1 MDSSIGISHR
11 RVMSIALPIV
21 LSNISIPILGAI
33 DTGVIGQLGNAVA
46 IGAVGIGAII
56 LSAVYWLFG
65 FLRMGTTGF
74 VAQAYG
80 RDDTSEVVALLVR
93 GLLIGLACGFF
104 VILIHPILFWLSF
117 LISPSSAEVELLA
130 LDYMSIR
137 IFSAPAIIA
146 TYAIMGWLIA
156 LEKTKYVLILQLA
169 MNGLNAAL
177 DFWFVLGMGWG
188 VEGVAWATFIAEW
201 FAFFMGLGIC
211 CALSQNFP
219 KIDWSLIFSKT
230 KVIAILV
237 VNRDIFLRSFM
248 LEIIFVSFLMTSGKF
263 GDVELAATQILLQF
277 LHISAYGMDGFAFAA
292 EVLVGQ
298 AFGKTNRSMLRDAVV
313 KSGVWTF
320 TIAVFMAVT
329 YAFLG
334 GFFIAIMTTSNEVR
348 LVSENFLIFIVL
360 GPIFGALPFL
370 MDGIF
375 VGATRSVDMRN
386 MMFLSLI
393 IYALSAYILINLYGF
408 YGLWVALLVSYAARG
423 ISLLTKYPRLESSII

>member
-1 MDSSIGISHR
+1 
-11 RVMSIALPIV
+11 MSIAFPIV

-33 DTGVIGQLGNAVA
+33 DTGVIGQLGNPIA

-74 VAQAYG
+74 VAQAQG
-80 RDDTSEVVALLVR
+80 RDDASEVVALLVR

-117 LISPSSAEVELLA
+117 LISPSSNEVELLA
-130 LDYMSIR
+130 LDYMGIR
-137 IFSAPAIIA
+137 IFSAPAIIS

-156 LEKTKYVLILQLA
+156 LEKTKYVLILQLT
-169 MNGLNAAL
+169 MNGLNAVL

-201 FAFFMGLGIC
+201 FALLMGLAIC
-211 CALSQNFP
+211 FALSQNFP
-219 KIDWSLIFSKT
+219 KIIWTLIFSRT
-230 KVIAILV
+230 KIITILL
-237 VNRDIFLRSFM
+237 VNRDIFLRSLM
-248 LEIIFVSFLMTSGKF
+248 VEMIFVSFLMTSGKF

-277 LHISAYGMDGFAFAA
+277 LHISSYGMDGFAFAA

-298 AFGKTNRSMLRDAVV
+298 AVGKSNRSMLRDAVI
-313 KSGVWTF
+313 KSGLWTF
-320 TIAVFMAVT
+320 VIAICLALI
-329 YAFLG
+329 YALFG
-334 GFFIAIMTTSNEVR
+334 SFFIKIMTTSDEVI
-348 LVSENFLIFIVL
+348 LASEAFLIFIVL
-360 GPIFGALPFL
+360 CPIFGALPFL

-375 VGATRSVDMRN
+375 VGATRSIDMRN

-393 IYALSAYILINLYGF
+393 IYVVSAYVFIGLYGF
-408 YGLWVALLVSYAARG
+408 YGLWIALLVSYAARG
-423 ISLLTKYPRLESSII
+423 ISLLTRYPKLEKSIN

>member
-1 MDSSIGISHR
+1 
-11 RVMSIALPIV
+11 MSIAFPIV

-33 DTGVIGQLGNAVA
+33 DTGVIGQLGNPIA

-74 VAQAYG
+74 VAQAQG
-80 RDDTSEVVALLVR
+80 RDDASEVVALLVR
-93 GLLIGLACGFF
+93 GILIGLACGFF

-117 LISPSSAEVELLA
+117 LISPSSNEVELLA
-130 LDYMSIR
+130 LDYMGIR
-137 IFSAPAIIA
+137 IFSAPAIIS

-156 LEKTKYVLILQLA
+156 LEKTKYVLILQLT
-169 MNGLNAAL
+169 MNGLNAVL

-201 FAFFMGLGIC
+201 FALLMGLAIC
-211 CALSQNFP
+211 FALSQNFP
-219 KIDWSLIFSKT
+219 KIIWTLIFSRT
-230 KVIAILV
+230 KITTILL
-237 VNRDIFLRSFM
+237 VNRDIFLRSLM
-248 LEIIFVSFLMTSGKF
+248 VEMIFVSFLMTSGKF

-277 LHISAYGMDGFAFAA
+277 LHISSYGMDGFAFAA

-298 AFGKTNRSMLRDAVV
+298 AVGKSNRFMLRDAVI
-313 KSGVWTF
+313 KSALWTF
-320 TIAVFMAVT
+320 VIAIFLALI
-329 YAFLG
+329 YALFGSFL
-334 GFFIAIMTTSNEVR
+334 IKIMTTSDEVI
-348 LVSENFLIFIVL
+348 LASESFLIFIVL

-375 VGATRSVDMRN
+375 VGATRAIDMRN

-393 IYALSAYILINLYGF
+393 IYAVSAYLLIDLYGF
-408 YGLWVALLVSYAARG
+408 YGLWLALLVSYAARG
-423 ISLLTKYPRLESSII
+423 ISLVIRYPKLEKSIS

>member
-1 MDSSIGISHR
+1 
-11 RVMSIALPIV
+11 MSIAFPIV

-33 DTGVIGQLGNAVA
+33 DTGVIGQLGNPIA

-74 VAQAYG
+74 VAQAQG
-80 RDDTSEVVALLVR
+80 RDDASEVVALLVR
-93 GLLIGLACGFF
+93 GILIGLACGFF

-117 LISPSSAEVELLA
+117 LISPSSNEVELLA
-130 LDYMSIR
+130 LDYMGIR
-137 IFSAPAIIA
+137 IFSAPAIIS

-156 LEKTKYVLILQLA
+156 LEKTKYVLILQLT
-169 MNGLNAAL
+169 MNGLNAVL

-201 FAFFMGLGIC
+201 FALLMGLAIC
-211 CALSQNFP
+211 FALSQNFP
-219 KIDWSLIFSKT
+219 KIIWTLIFSRT
-230 KVIAILV
+230 KIITILL
-237 VNRDIFLRSFM
+237 VNRDIFLRSLM
-248 LEIIFVSFLMTSGKF
+248 IEMIFVSFLMTSGKF

-277 LHISAYGMDGFAFAA
+277 LHISSYGMDGFAFAA

-298 AFGKTNRSMLRDAVV
+298 AVGKSNRFMLRDAVI
-313 KSGVWTF
+313 KSGLWTF
-320 TIAVFMAVT
+320 VIAICLALI
-329 YAFLG
+329 YALFG
-334 GFFIAIMTTSNEVR
+334 SFFIKIMTTSDEVI
-348 LVSENFLIFIVL
+348 LASEAFLIFIVL

-375 VGATRSVDMRN
+375 VGATRSIDMRN

-393 IYALSAYILINLYGF
+393 IYVVSAYVFIDLYGF
-408 YGLWVALLVSYAARG
+408 YGLWLALLVSYAARG
-423 ISLLTKYPRLESSII
+423 LSLVMRYPKLEKSIS

>member
-1 MDSSIGISHR
+1 
-11 RVMSIALPIV
+11 MSIAFPIV

-33 DTGVIGQLGNAVA
+33 DTGVIGQLGNPIA

-74 VAQAYG
+74 VAQAQG
-80 RDDTSEVVALLVR
+80 RDDASEVVALLVR
-93 GLLIGLACGFF
+93 GLLIGLACGVF

-117 LISPSSAEVELLA
+117 LISPSSNEVELLA
-130 LDYMSIR
+130 LDYMGIR
-137 IFSAPAIIA
+137 IFSAPAIIS

-156 LEKTKYVLILQLA
+156 LEKTKYVLILQLT
-169 MNGLNAAL
+169 MNGLNAVL

-201 FAFFMGLGIC
+201 FALLMGLAIC
-211 CALSQNFP
+211 FALSQNFP
-219 KIDWSLIFSKT
+219 KIMWTLIFSRT
-230 KVIAILV
+230 KIITILS
-237 VNRDIFLRSFM
+237 VNRDIFLRSLM
-248 LEIIFVSFLMTSGKF
+248 VEMIFVSFLMTSGKF

-277 LHISAYGMDGFAFAA
+277 LHISSYGMDGFAFAA

-298 AFGKTNRSMLRDAVV
+298 AVGKSNRFMLRDAVI
-313 KSGVWTF
+313 KSGLWTF
-320 TIAVFMAVT
+320 VIAICLALI
-329 YAFLG
+329 YALFG
-334 GFFIAIMTTSNEVR
+334 SFFIKIMTTSDEVI
-348 LVSENFLIFIVL
+348 LASEAFLIFIVL

-375 VGATRSVDMRN
+375 VGATRSIDMRN

-393 IYALSAYILINLYGF
+393 IYVVSAYVFIDLYGF
-408 YGLWVALLVSYAARG
+408 YGLWLALLVSYAARG
-423 ISLLTKYPRLESSII
+423 ISLVMRYPKLEKSIS

>member
-1 MDSSIGISHR
+1 
-11 RVMSIALPIV
+11 MSIAFPIV

-33 DTGVIGQLGNAVA
+33 DTGVIGQLGNPIA

-74 VAQAYG
+74 VAQAQG
-80 RDDTSEVVALLVR
+80 RDDASEVVALLVR
-93 GLLIGLACGFF
+93 GILIGLACGFF

-117 LISPSSAEVELLA
+117 LISPSSNEVELLA

-137 IFSAPAIIA
+137 IFSAPAIIS

-156 LEKTKYVLILQLA
+156 LEKTKYVLILQLT
-169 MNGLNAAL
+169 MNGLNAVL

-201 FAFFMGLGIC
+201 FALLMGLAIC
-211 CALSQNFP
+211 FALSQNFP
-219 KIDWSLIFSKT
+219 KIIWTLIFSRT
-230 KVIAILV
+230 KIITILL
-237 VNRDIFLRSFM
+237 VNRDIFLRSLM
-248 LEIIFVSFLMTSGKF
+248 VEMIFVSFLMTSGKF

-277 LHISAYGMDGFAFAA
+277 LHISSYGMDGFAFAA

-298 AFGKTNRSMLRDAVV
+298 AVGKSNRFMLRDAVI
-313 KSGVWTF
+313 KSALWTF
-320 TIAVFMAVT
+320 VIAIFLALI
-329 YAFLG
+329 YALFGSFL
-334 GFFIAIMTTSNEVR
+334 IKIMTTSDEVI
-348 LVSENFLIFIVL
+348 LASESFLIFIVL

-375 VGATRSVDMRN
+375 VGATRSIDMRN

-393 IYALSAYILINLYGF
+393 IYVVSAYVLIDLYEF
-408 YGLWVALLVSYAARG
+408 YGLWLALLVSYAARG
-423 ISLLTKYPRLESSII
+423 ISLLTRYPKLEKSIS

>member
-1 MDSSIGISHR
+1 
-11 RVMSIALPIV
+11 MSIAFPIV

-33 DTGVIGQLGNAVA
+33 DTGVIGQLGNPIA

-74 VAQAYG
+74 VAQAQG
-80 RDDTSEVVALLVR
+80 RDDASEVVALLVR

-117 LISPSSAEVELLA
+117 LISPSSNEVELLA
-130 LDYMSIR
+130 LDYMGIR
-137 IFSAPAIIA
+137 IFSAPAIIS

-156 LEKTKYVLILQLA
+156 LEKTKYVLILQLT
-169 MNGLNAAL
+169 MNGLNAVL

-201 FAFFMGLGIC
+201 FALLMGLAIC
-211 CALSQNFP
+211 FALSQNFP
-219 KIDWSLIFSKT
+219 KIIWALIFSRKKIIT
-230 KVIAILV
+230 ILS
-237 VNRDIFLRSFM
+237 VNRDIFLRSLM
-248 LEIIFVSFLMTSGKF
+248 VEMIFVSFLMTSGKF

-277 LHISAYGMDGFAFAA
+277 LHISSYGMDGFAFAA

-298 AFGKTNRSMLRDAVV
+298 AVGKSNRFMLRDAVI
-313 KSGVWTF
+313 KSALWTF
-320 TIAVFMAVT
+320 VIAIFLALI
-329 YAFLG
+329 YAFFG
-334 GFFIAIMTTSNEVR
+334 SFFIKIMTTSDEVI
-348 LVSENFLIFIVL
+348 LASEAFLIFIVL

-375 VGATRSVDMRN
+375 VGATRSIDMRN

-393 IYALSAYILINLYGF
+393 IYVVSAYIFIDLYGF
-408 YGLWVALLVSYAARG
+408 YGLWLALLVSYAARG
-423 ISLLTKYPRLESSII
+423 ISLVMRYPKLEKSIS

>member
-1 MDSSIGISHR
+1 
-11 RVMSIALPIV
+11 MSIAFPIV

-33 DTGVIGQLGNAVA
+33 DTGVIGQLGNPIA

-74 VAQAYG
+74 AAQAYG
-80 RDDTSEVVALLVR
+80 RDDTREVVALLVR

-117 LISPSSAEVELLA
+117 LISPSSNEVEMLA

-137 IFSAPAIIA
+137 IFSAPAIIS

-177 DFWFVLGMGWG
+177 DFWFVFGFGWG

-201 FAFFMGLGIC
+201 FAFFMGLAIC
-211 CALSQNFP
+211 FVVSRKFP
-219 KIDWSLIFSKT
+219 KIIWPLIFSKT
-230 KVIAILV
+230 KIIAILV
-237 VNRDIFLRSFM
+237 VNRDIFLRSLM

-298 AFGKTNRSMLRDAVV
+298 AVGKSNRFMLRDAVV
-313 KSGVWTF
+313 KSGLWTF
-320 TIAVFMAVT
+320 IIAVFLALI
-329 YAFLG
+329 YALFG
-334 GFFIAIMTTSNEVR
+334 SVFIKLMTTSDEVI
-348 LVSENFLIFIVL
+348 LASEAFLIFIVL

-375 VGATRSVDMRN
+375 VGATRSIDMRN

-393 IYALSAYILINLYGF
+393 IYVVSAYVLIDLYGF

-423 ISLLTKYPRLESSII
+423 ISLLTRYPKLEKSIS

>member
-1 MDSSIGISHR
+1 
-11 RVMSIALPIV
+11 MSIAFPIV

-33 DTGVIGQLGNAVA
+33 DTGVIGQLGNPIA

-74 VAQAYG
+74 VAQAQG
-80 RDDTSEVVALLVR
+80 RDDASEVVALLVR
-93 GLLIGLACGFF
+93 GILIGLACGFF

-117 LISPSSAEVELLA
+117 LISPSSNEVELLA

-137 IFSAPAIIA
+137 IFSAPAIIS

-156 LEKTKYVLILQLA
+156 LEKTKYVLILQLT
-169 MNGLNAAL
+169 MNGLNAVL

-201 FAFFMGLGIC
+201 FALLMGLAIC
-211 CALSQNFP
+211 FALSQNFP
-219 KIDWSLIFSKT
+219 KIIWTLIFSRT
-230 KVIAILV
+230 KITTILL
-237 VNRDIFLRSFM
+237 VNRDIFLRSLM
-248 LEIIFVSFLMTSGKF
+248 VEMIFVSFLMTSGKF

-277 LHISAYGMDGFAFAA
+277 LHISSYGMDGFAFAA

-298 AFGKTNRSMLRDAVV
+298 AVGKSNRFMLRDAVI
-313 KSGVWTF
+313 KSALWTF
-320 TIAVFMAVT
+320 VIAIFLALI
-329 YAFLG
+329 YALFGSFL
-334 GFFIAIMTTSNEVR
+334 IKIMTTSDEVI
-348 LVSENFLIFIVL
+348 LASESFLIFIVL

-375 VGATRSVDMRN
+375 VGATRAIDMRN

-393 IYALSAYILINLYGF
+393 IYAVSAYLLIDLYGF
-408 YGLWVALLVSYAARG
+408 YGLWLALLVSYAARG
-423 ISLLTKYPRLESSII
+423 ISLVIRYPKLEKSIS

>member
-1 MDSSIGISHR
+1 
-11 RVMSIALPIV
+11 MSIALPIV

-104 VILIHPILFWLSF
+104 VILIHPILFWLSL

-177 DFWFVLGMGWG
+177 DFWFVLGMGW
-188 VEGVAWATFIAEW
+188 VSRVLH
-201 FAFFMGLGIC
+201 GL
-211 CALSQNFP
+211 
-219 KIDWSLIFSKT
+219 
-230 KVIAILV
+230 
-237 VNRDIFLRSFM
+237 
-248 LEIIFVSFLMTSGKF
+248 
-263 GDVELAATQILLQF
+263 LL
-277 LHISAYGMDGFAFAA
+277 
-292 EVLVGQ
+292 
-298 AFGKTNRSMLRDAVV
+298 
-313 KSGVWTF
+313 
-320 TIAVFMAVT
+320 
-329 YAFLG
+329 
-334 GFFIAIMTTSNEVR
+334 
-348 LVSENFLIFIVL
+348 
-360 GPIFGALPFL
+360 
-370 MDGIF
+370 
-375 VGATRSVDMRN
+375 
-386 MMFLSLI
+386 
-393 IYALSAYILINLYGF
+393 
-408 YGLWVALLVSYAARG
+408 
-423 ISLLTKYPRLESSII
+423 

>member
-1 MDSSIGISHR
+1 M
-11 RVMSIALPIV
+11 

-130 LDYMSIR
+130 LGYMSIR

-188 VEGVAWATFIAEW
+188 IEGVAWATFIAEW

-211 CALSQNFP
+211 VALSQNFP

-248 LEIIFVSFLMTSGKF
+248 LEIIFVSFLMTS
-263 GDVELAATQILLQF
+263 
-277 LHISAYGMDGFAFAA
+277 
-292 EVLVGQ
+292 
-298 AFGKTNRSMLRDAVV
+298 
-313 KSGVWTF
+313 
-320 TIAVFMAVT
+320 
-329 YAFLG
+329 
-334 GFFIAIMTTSNEVR
+334 
-348 LVSENFLIFIVL
+348 
-360 GPIFGALPFL
+360 
-370 MDGIF
+370 
-375 VGATRSVDMRN
+375 
-386 MMFLSLI
+386 
-393 IYALSAYILINLYGF
+393 
-408 YGLWVALLVSYAARG
+408 
-423 ISLLTKYPRLESSII
+423 

>member
-1 MDSSIGISHR
+1 
-11 RVMSIALPIV
+11 MSIAFPIV

-33 DTGVIGQLGNAVA
+33 DTGVIGQLGNPIA

-74 VAQAYG
+74 VAQAQG
-80 RDDTSEVVALLVR
+80 RDDASEVVALLVR

-117 LISPSSAEVELLA
+117 LISPSSNEVELLA
-130 LDYMSIR
+130 LDYMGIR
-137 IFSAPAIIA
+137 IFSAPAIIS

-156 LEKTKYVLILQLA
+156 LEKTKYVLILQLT
-169 MNGLNAAL
+169 MNGLNAVL

-201 FAFFMGLGIC
+201 FALLMGLAIC
-211 CALSQNFP
+211 FALSQNFP
-219 KIDWSLIFSKT
+219 KIMWTLIFSRT
-230 KVIAILV
+230 KITTILL
-237 VNRDIFLRSFM
+237 VNRDIFLRSLM
-248 LEIIFVSFLMTSGKF
+248 VEMIFVSFLMTSGKF

-277 LHISAYGMDGFAFAA
+277 LHISSYGMDGFAFAA

-298 AFGKTNRSMLRDAVV
+298 AVGKSNRFMLRDAVI
-313 KSGVWTF
+313 KSGLWTF
-320 TIAVFMAVT
+320 VIAICLALI
-329 YAFLG
+329 YALFG
-334 GFFIAIMTTSNEVR
+334 SFFIKIMTTSDEVI
-348 LVSENFLIFIVL
+348 LASEAFLIFIVL

-375 VGATRSVDMRN
+375 VGATRSIDMRN

-393 IYALSAYILINLYGF
+393 IYVVSAYIFIDLYGF
-408 YGLWVALLVSYAARG
+408 YGLWLALLVSYAARG
-423 ISLLTKYPRLESSII
+423 ISLVMRYPKLEKSIS